1 MSKISEKIIWYRTKR
16 LAAAHPF
23 FHRKNGLLSMREA
36 KALLRGREIR
46 DGHAVLRQARI
57 ELGIPEPVSGAATS
71 PGKTF
76 CNTVIRGHS
85 FSLRKGL
92 VCLSVLL
99 IVFGFFTMTEAGAA
113 LAKGLYNVIISV
125 FDGSLLSRNEGTTG
139 YVKPIDFAALPAEF
153 ESLEAVAEATGR
165 QIVIPGSS
173 DDVLLSFSV
182 HIIGDDALVIGSK
195 YARIDGK
202 KYAVVQSLYNDSAFW
217 GGYYNAADDVI
228 TMESG
233 IGITTYLSIMEDETI
248 YAEAFGVGYDINVSS
263 IELPLDD
270 LQEIIGNL
278 EFWGEVRTSYRGCLD
293 QGSPK
298 LYLIF

>member
-1 MSKISEKIIWYRTKR
+1 MRRIREQVIWYRTKR

-23 FHRKNGLLSMREA
+23 FHRKNGLLSMSEA
-36 KALLRGREIR
+36 KALLQGREIP
-46 DGHAVLRQARI
+46 DGHEVLRQARI

-85 FSLRKGL
+85 FSLRRGL

-113 LAKGLYNVIISV
+113 LAKGLYNVVVSV
-125 FDGSLLSRNEGTTG
+125 FDGSLLSRNEDAEG

-173 DDVLLSFSV
+173 DSTMLSFTA
-182 HIIGDDALVIGSK
+182 HVIGQKMLVVKSQ
-195 YARIDGK
+195 YIVDGK
-202 KYAVVQSLYNDSAFW
+202 EYAVVQSFYNDSALW
-217 GGYYNAADDVI
+217 SGANSTTEDSINTIELAIGIKAYLS
-228 TMESG
+228 TMEDG
-233 IGITTYLSIMEDETI
+233 TV
-248 YAEAFGVGYDINVSS
+248 YAEAFDTGHDLNISSTMLS
-263 IELPLDD
+263 IEELK
-270 LQEIIGNL
+270 EVIMNL
-278 EFWGEVRTSYRGCLD
+278 KYVS
-293 QGSPK
+293 
-298 LYLIF
+298 

>member
-1 MSKISEKIIWYRTKR
+1 MSKIREKIIWYRMKR

-36 KALLRGREIR
+36 KTLLREKEIP
-46 DGHAVLRQARI
+46 DGQEVVRRARI
-57 ELGIPEPVSGAATS
+57 ELGMPEPVSSATIS
-71 PGKTF
+71 SGKTLF
-76 CNTVIRGHS
+76 STVSRGRY
-85 FSLRKGL
+85 FVLRRGL
-92 VCLSVLL
+92 ICLSVLL
-99 IVFGFFTMTEAGAA
+99 IVFGLFTMTEAGTAF
-113 LAKGLYNVIISV
+113 AKGIYNVIVSV
-125 FDGSLLSRNEGTTG
+125 FDGSLLSRNEDAGG
-139 YVKPIDFAALPAEF
+139 YVKTIDFAALPAEF

-173 DDVLLSFSV
+173 DSTMLSFTA
-182 HIIGDDALVIGSK
+182 HVIGQKMLVVKSQ
-195 YARIDGK
+195 YIVDGK
-202 KYAVVQSLYNDSAFW
+202 EYAIVQSLYNDSAFW

-278 EFWGEVRTSYRGCLD
+278 EFWG
-293 QGSPK
+293 
-298 LYLIF
+298 

>member
-165 QIVIPGSS
+165 QIVIPGGSE
-173 DDVLLSFSV
+173 DVLVSFSAHMV
-182 HIIGDDALVIGSK
+182 GDETLIIRSRYNRINGNQYVI
-195 YARIDGK
+195 
-202 KYAVVQSLYNDSAFW
+202 VQSLYNDSAFW
-217 GGYYNAADDVI
+217 SGANSTTEDSINTIELAIGIKAYLS
-228 TMESG
+228 TMEDG
-233 IGITTYLSIMEDETI
+233 TV
-248 YAEAFGVGYDINVSS
+248 YAEAFDMGHDLNISS
-263 IELPLDD
+263 TMLSVEELK
-270 LQEIIGNL
+270 EVIMNL
-278 EFWGEVRTSYRGCLD
+278 KYVD
-293 QGSPK
+293 
-298 LYLIF
+298 

>member
-36 KALLRGREIR
+36 KALLRGREIP

-263 IELPLDD
+263 IELPSIELPLDD

-278 EFWGEVRTSYRGCLD
+278 EFWG
-293 QGSPK
+293 
-298 LYLIF
+298 

>member
-139 YVKPIDFAALPAEF
+139 YVKPIDFAALPAEL

-278 EFWGEVRTSYRGCLD
+278 EFWG
-293 QGSPK
+293 
-298 LYLIF
+298 

>member
-16 LAAAHPF
+16 LAAVHPF

-139 YVKPIDFAALPAEF
+139 YVKPIDFAALPAEY

-165 QIVIPGSS
+165 QVVIPGGS

-182 HIIGDDALVIGSK
+182 HIVGDDSLVIRSK
-195 YARIDGK
+195 YTRTDGK
-202 KYAVVQSLYNDSAFW
+202 NMLLCSRF
-217 GGYYNAADDVI
+217 
-228 TMESG
+228 
-233 IGITTYLSIMEDETI
+233 IMI
-248 YAEAFGVGYDINVSS
+248 LHSGVGPIA
-263 IELPLDD
+263 
-270 LQEIIGNL
+270 Q
-278 EFWGEVRTSYRGCLD
+278 RKTA
-293 QGSPK
+293 
-298 LYLIF
+298 

>member
-36 KALLRGREIR
+36 KALLRGREIP

-153 ESLEAVAEATGR
+153 ESLEAVAKATGR
-165 QIVIPGSS
+165 QVVIPGGS

-182 HIIGDDALVIGSK
+182 HMVSKEMLVIKSK
-195 YARIDGK
+195 YIVDEK
-202 KYAVVQSLYNDSAFW
+202 KYTIVQTLYNDLTLW
-217 GGYYNAADDVI
+217 GGYYNAADNVI

-233 IGITTYLSIMEDETI
+233 IGITTYLSIMEDETV
-248 YAEAFGVGYDINVSS
+248 YAEAFGAGYDINVSS
-263 IELPLDD
+263 TELPLDD

-278 EFWGEVRTSYRGCLD
+278 EFLG
-293 QGSPK
+293 
-298 LYLIF
+298 

>member
-1 MSKISEKIIWYRTKR
+1 MSKIREKIIWYRMKR

-36 KALLRGREIR
+36 KTLLREKEIP
-46 DGHAVLRQARI
+46 DGQEVVRRARI
-57 ELGIPEPVSGAATS
+57 ELGIPEPVSSATIS
-71 PGKTF
+71 SGKTLF
-76 CNTVIRGHS
+76 STVSRGRY
-85 FSLRKGL
+85 FVLRRGL
-92 VCLSVLL
+92 ICLSVLL
-99 IVFGFFTMTEAGAA
+99 IVFGLFTMTEAGTAF
-113 LAKGLYNVIISV
+113 AKGIYNVIVSV
-125 FDGSLLSRNEGTTG
+125 FDGSLLSRNEDAEG

-173 DDVLLSFSV
+173 DSTMLSFTA
-182 HIIGDDALVIGSK
+182 HVIGQKMLVVKSQ
-195 YARIDGK
+195 YIVDGK
-202 KYAVVQSLYNDSAFW
+202 EYAVVQSLYNDSAFW

-278 EFWGEVRTSYRGCLD
+278 EFWG
-293 QGSPK
+293 
-298 LYLIF
+298 

>member
-23 FHRKNGLLSMREA
+23 FHRKNGLLSMSEA
-36 KALLRGREIR
+36 KARLQGREIP
-46 DGHAVLRQARI
+46 DGHEVLRQARV
-57 ELGIPEPVSGAATS
+57 ELGIPEPVSNVTIS
-71 PGKTF
+71 SEKTLF
-76 CNTVIRGHS
+76 STVSRGRS
-85 FSLRKGL
+85 FALRRGL

-165 QIVIPGSS
+165 QVVIPGGS

-182 HIIGDDALVIGSK
+182 HMVGNETLVTRSK
-195 YARIDGK
+195 YCREDGK
-202 KYAVVQSLYNDSAFW
+202 QYTISQSLYNDSVLWSRANSTT
-217 GGYYNAADDVI
+217 GDSIDTIELAIGIKAYLS
-228 TMESG
+228 TMEDG
-233 IGITTYLSIMEDETI
+233 TV
-248 YAEAFGVGYDINVSS
+248 YAVAFDTGHDINVSS
-263 IELPLDD
+263 TMLSLEELK
-270 LQEIIGNL
+270 
-278 EFWGEVRTSYRGCLD
+278 EVLLNIRYMD
-293 QGSPK
+293 
-298 LYLIF
+298 

>member
-139 YVKPIDFAALPAEF
+139 YVKPIDFASLPAEF

-278 EFWGEVRTSYRGCLD
+278 EFWG
-293 QGSPK
+293 
-298 LYLIF
+298 

>member
-1 MSKISEKIIWYRTKR
+1 MSKIREKIIWYRMKR

-36 KALLRGREIR
+36 KTLLRKKEIP
-46 DGHAVLRQARI
+46 DGQEVVRRARI
-57 ELGIPEPVSGAATS
+57 ELGIPEPVSSATIS
-71 PGKTF
+71 SGKTLF
-76 CNTVIRGHS
+76 STVSRGRY
-85 FSLRKGL
+85 FVMRRGL
-92 VCLSVLL
+92 ICLSVLL
-99 IVFGFFTMTEAGAA
+99 TVFGLFTMTEAGTAF
-113 LAKGLYNVIISV
+113 AKGIYNVIVSV
-125 FDGSLLSRNEGTTG
+125 FDGSLLSRNEDAEG

-173 DDVLLSFSV
+173 DSTMLSFTA
-182 HIIGDDALVIGSK
+182 HMIGQEMLVVKSQYIV
-195 YARIDGK
+195 DGK
-202 KYAVVQSLYNDSAFW
+202 EYAIVQSLYNDSALW

-248 YAEAFGVGYDINVSS
+248 YAEAFGVGYDIIVSS

-278 EFWGEVRTSYRGCLD
+278 EFWG
-293 QGSPK
+293 
-298 LYLIF
+298 

>member
-1 MSKISEKIIWYRTKR
+1 MRRIREQVIWYRTKR

-23 FHRKNGLLSMREA
+23 FQRKNGLLSMREA
-36 KALLRGREIR
+36 KARLQGREIP
-46 DGHAVLRQARI
+46 DGHEVLRQARV

-125 FDGSLLSRNEGTTG
+125 FDGSLLSRNDGTTG

-165 QIVIPGSS
+165 QVVIPGGS

-182 HIIGDDALVIGSK
+182 HMVSKEMLVIKSK
-195 YARIDGK
+195 YIVDEK
-202 KYAVVQSLYNDSAFW
+202 KYTIVQTLYNDLTLW
-217 GGYYNAADDVI
+217 GGYYNAADNVI

-233 IGITTYLSIMEDETI
+233 IGITTYLSIMEDETV
-248 YAEAFGVGYDINVSS
+248 YAEAFGAGYDINVSS
-263 IELPLDD
+263 TELPLDD

-278 EFWGEVRTSYRGCLD
+278 EFLG
-293 QGSPK
+293 
-298 LYLIF
+298 

>member
-16 LAAAHPF
+16 LAAAHPL

-113 LAKGLYNVIISV
+113 LAQGLYHVIISV
-125 FDGSLLSRNEGTTG
+125 FDGSLWSRNEGTTG

-278 EFWGEVRTSYRGCLD
+278 EFWG
-293 QGSPK
+293 
-298 LYLIF
+298 

>member
-1 MSKISEKIIWYRTKR
+1 MSKIREKIIWYRMKR

-36 KALLRGREIR
+36 KTLLREKEIP
-46 DGHAVLRQARI
+46 DGQEVVRRARI
-57 ELGIPEPVSGAATS
+57 ELGMSEPVSSATIS
-71 PGKTF
+71 SGKTLF
-76 CNTVIRGHS
+76 STVSRGRY
-85 FSLRKGL
+85 FVLRRGL
-92 VCLSVLL
+92 ICLSVLL
-99 IVFGFFTMTEAGAA
+99 IVFGLFTMTEAGTAF
-113 LAKGLYNVIISV
+113 AKGIYNVIVSV
-125 FDGSLLSRNEGTTG
+125 FDGSLLSRNEDAGG
-139 YVKPIDFAALPAEF
+139 YVKTIDFAALPAEF

-173 DDVLLSFSV
+173 DSTMLSFTA
-182 HIIGDDALVIGSK
+182 HVIGQKMLVVKSQ
-195 YARIDGK
+195 YIVDGK
-202 KYAVVQSLYNDSAFW
+202 EYAIVQSLYNDSAFW

-278 EFWGEVRTSYRGCLD
+278 EFWG
-293 QGSPK
+293 
-298 LYLIF
+298 

>member
-1 MSKISEKIIWYRTKR
+1 MSKIREKIIWYRMKR

-36 KALLRGREIR
+36 KTLLREKEIP
-46 DGHAVLRQARI
+46 DGQEVVRRARI
-57 ELGIPEPVSGAATS
+57 ELGMPEPVSSATIS
-71 PGKTF
+71 SGKTLF
-76 CNTVIRGHS
+76 STVSRGRY
-85 FSLRKGL
+85 FVLRRGL
-92 VCLSVLL
+92 ICLSVLL
-99 IVFGFFTMTEAGAA
+99 IVFGLFTMTEAGTAF
-113 LAKGLYNVIISV
+113 AKGIYNVIVSV
-125 FDGSLLSRNEGTTG
+125 FDGSLLSRNEDAEG

-153 ESLEAVAEATGR
+153 KSLKAVAEATGR

-173 DDVLLSFSV
+173 DSTMLSFTA
-182 HIIGDDALVIGSK
+182 HMIGQEMLVVKSQYIV
-195 YARIDGK
+195 DGK
-202 KYAVVQSLYNDSAFW
+202 EYAIVQSLYNDSALW

-278 EFWGEVRTSYRGCLD
+278 EFWG
-293 QGSPK
+293 
-298 LYLIF
+298 

>member
-1 MSKISEKIIWYRTKR
+1 MSKIREKIIWYRMKR

-36 KALLRGREIR
+36 KTLLREKEIP
-46 DGHAVLRQARI
+46 DGQEVVRRAGI
-57 ELGIPEPVSGAATS
+57 ELGIPEPVSSATIS
-71 PGKTF
+71 SGKTLF
-76 CNTVIRGHS
+76 STVSRGRY
-85 FSLRKGL
+85 FVLRRGL
-92 VCLSVLL
+92 ICLSVLL
-99 IVFGFFTMTEAGAA
+99 IVFGLFTMTEAGTAF
-113 LAKGLYNVIISV
+113 AKGIYNVIVSV
-125 FDGSLLSRNEGTTG
+125 FDGSLLSRNEDAEG

-153 ESLEAVAEATGR
+153 ESPEAVADATGR

-173 DDVLLSFSV
+173 DSTMLSFTA
-182 HIIGDDALVIGSK
+182 HVIGQKMLVVKSQ
-195 YARIDGK
+195 YIVDGK
-202 KYAVVQSLYNDSAFW
+202 EYAVVQSLYNDSAFW

-278 EFWGEVRTSYRGCLD
+278 EFWG
-293 QGSPK
+293 
-298 LYLIF
+298 

>member
-16 LAAAHPF
+16 LAAVHPF

-233 IGITTYLSIMEDETI
+233 IGITTYLSIMENETI

-278 EFWGEVRTSYRGCLD
+278 EFWG
-293 QGSPK
+293 
-298 LYLIF
+298 

>member
-36 KALLRGREIR
+36 KALLRGREIP

-278 EFWGEVRTSYRGCLD
+278 EFWG
-293 QGSPK
+293 
-298 LYLIF
+298 

>member
-125 FDGSLLSRNEGTTG
+125 FDGSLLFRNEGTTG

-278 EFWGEVRTSYRGCLD
+278 EFWG
-293 QGSPK
+293 
-298 LYLIF
+298 

>member
-270 LQEIIGNL
+270 LQEIIGKL
-278 EFWGEVRTSYRGCLD
+278 EFWG
-293 QGSPK
+293 
-298 LYLIF
+298 

>member
-85 FSLRKGL
+85 FSLRRGL

-278 EFWGEVRTSYRGCLD
+278 EFWG
-293 QGSPK
+293 
-298 LYLIF
+298 